1 MPYNT
6 HEGFYKDFSSLMTTQ
21 ANYHFKSNPTDGIQ
35 AQIVSDRYKTRENGD
50 FAAIIATIDV
60 LDVLRRRMHS

>member
-6 HEGFYKDFSSLMTTQ
+6 HKGFYKDFSSLMAVQ
-21 ANYHFKSNPTDGIQ
+21 ANHFGCNPTDDIQ

-50 FAAIIATIDV
+50 FSAIIATIDV